1 MKWLRDWRK
10 GIKSELEMIHK
21 DFSIIKLKR
30 HLRSKIFVKFGNT
43 VEEHEK
49 SCQTL
54 RIGKFQANTNQGFKE
69 INKIFSYFYF
79 YLSLKLILFY
89 LELFFFFF
97 TIFFV
102 RLKPLLI
109 VMHFFFQFNSIS
121 IHSLRCL
128 K

>member
-1 MKWLRDWRK
+1 
-10 GIKSELEMIHK
+10 MIHK

-89 LELFFFFF
+89 LELFFFFYD
-97 TIFFV
+97 FFCS
-102 RLKPLLI
+102 LKATFDRNA
-109 VMHFFFQFNSIS
+109 FFFSIQFNIYTLPPLS
-121 IHSLRCL
+121 
-128 K
+128 